1 MRPNS
6 RYAWE
11 PGERYRQGWHRDTL
25 HSAEHRAWLGPTFD
39 RLIEA
44 IERGRWDHNNVQ
56 GHLALS
62 DDHGFRAVPG
72 SHRRCMDEGGAE
84 SFHLSPLYFI
94 FEYERRAI

>member
-44 IERGRWDHNNVQ
+44 IERGR
-56 GHLALS
+56 
-62 DDHGFRAVPG
+62 
-72 SHRRCMDEGGAE
+72 
-84 SFHLSPLYFI
+84 
-94 FEYERRAI
+94 